1 MDTATITGLRDVDA
15 EIAGLEAQAVEV
27 NTQLEDARARREP
40 LAIGLQQG
48 LGLAED
54 GDIGPV
60 TVAAMREQY
69 EALGSLLAQ
78 FDDGG
83 DNAGG
88 VNEWG

>member
-15 EIAGLEAQAVEV
+15 EIAALEAQAVEI
-27 NTQLEDARARREP
+27 NSQLEDARARREP

-54 GDIGPV
+54 GEIGPV

-69 EALGSLLAQ
+69 EALGALLAQ
-78 FDDGG
+78 FGEGEQPADG
-83 DNAGG
+83 
-88 VNEWG
+88 NEWAV